1 MKKSNE
7 TNQTLNPEI
16 VGINGILTQDEF
28 DNIDDIDNGDHMGL
42 FEGMEHDI
50 EMYG

>member
-1 MKKSNE
+1 MKETNE

-16 VGINGILTQDEF
+16 VGINGILTQAEF
-28 DNIDDIDNGDHMGL
+28 DNIDNIDNGDHIGL
-42 FEGMEHDI
+42 FESLEYDI